1 MNETVSVLLIEDNPK
16 DARLLRDMLGAQGLH
31 SPVTWCERFEEV
43 AGKGM
48 DMHPDV
54 ILLDLN
60 LQERNRNDA
69 FSGVRTHFPDIP
81 LIVLVGKGNEND
93 ALEHVKDGAQDYL
106 VKPEITPLLLQRSIR
121 YAIERK
127 ATEQRL
133 HRSREHYRSLVENT
147 GDIIFRCDQTG
158 KLLFLNISGRNAL
171 ECPVEGCG
179 SAGLFQYIYPEDC
192 EAVAAALLRMEES
205 DKSVHNFECRMQALE
220 GQGRIFPVLM
230 NLSLLREDDGKVAGF
245 EGIARDVT
253 DIKKTSAALRG
264 RDAMLRVFMNS
275 IPEEAFLLDREGK
288 ILAAND
294 ALSRKFGLTSDTVV
308 GSFIYGLLPR
318 DAAEQLRAYVGS
330 VLDTGNSVRF
340 EDNVGK
346 KELIHTLYPVFG
358 SEGDVEHVAAIAVD
372 VTERTQIE
380 VALRESEERYR
391 CLVEL
396 HPEPIYVHCGGKIV
410 YANPAGVAILG
421 AGKAEDILGRYALDF
436 IHKDYR
442 DIAWERMRKGYVD
455 RRECPVSEEKF
466 VRLDGKVVDIELRTL
481 PIIYEGKRATIVI
494 CRNIT
499 NQKKAE
505 KEIFSQNRHLSIIN
519 QIIRVANSSLILD
532 EMLEIILTIT
542 VDLLDFDFGWVYLK
556 HSDKQARLIAHHGV
570 PESFVE
576 ENTTLIIRDY
586 PYNVIF
592 FAGQPRFVE
601 NLPDNPPGMFDSR
614 ILEAVDA
621 LSYAGIPLIADSVV
635 VGALYVGRKER
646 GEISEKEKT
655 VLESVGKEIGGTVL
669 RGMLQEQLEDA
680 YGEMNVYLDI
690 IENDINHAANELSG
704 FSEIISGML
713 QGSAESYGEKL
724 RTATWQI
731 SQIINNVSV
740 VRRLQT
746 DPESL
751 EPIDLD
757 SVISGEL
764 QKFPPDTV
772 NFEPSGFTVIADD
785 MLVHVFTNLI
795 DNSLRHGG
803 PDVQISIGAEE
814 TEGLVMVSVEDTGAG
829 ISDEEKHAIFDV
841 ARLQNPKGGSR
852 NLGLYVSRLLID
864 RYCGSIWAED
874 RVSGK
879 SSEGLAIRFTL
890 AKFEE

>member
-16 DARLLRDMLGAQGLH
+16 DARLLREMLGAYGLH
-31 SPVTWCERFEEV
+31 SQVTWYERFEEV
-43 AGKGM
+43 AGRDM
-48 DMHPDV
+48 DLHPDV

-60 LQERNRNDA
+60 LQKRLGNAA
-69 FSGVRTHFPDIP
+69 FSGVRTHFPDVP
-81 LIVLVGKGNEND
+81 LIVLIGHEDKNS
-93 ALEHVKDGAQDYL
+93 ALEYVKKGVQDYL
-106 VKPEITPLLLQRSIR
+106 VKHEITPSLLQRSIR

-127 ATEQRL
+127 SAEQLL

-147 GDIIFRCDQTG
+147 GDIIFRCDLAG
-158 KLLFLNISGRNAL
+158 KFLFLNASGRAAL
-171 ECPVEGCG
+171 ECPGEGG
-179 SAGLFQYIYPEDC
+179 DSAELFHYIHPEDC
-192 EAVAAALLRMEES
+192 EAIAATLLRMEES
-205 DKSVHNFECRMQALE
+205 GGNVHNFECRMLAR
-220 GQGRIFPVLM
+220 GGKGRIFPVLM
-230 NLSLLREDDGKVAGF
+230 NLSLLREDDGRAAGF

-253 DIKKTSAALRG
+253 DIKRASAALRG

-275 IPEEAFLLDREGK
+275 IPEEAFLLDKEGE

-294 ALSRKFGLTSDTVV
+294 ALARKFGLTPDTIV
-308 GSFIYGLLPR
+308 GSFIYGLLPQ
-318 DAAEQLRAYVGS
+318 DAAEQLRAYVGN
-330 VLDTGNSVRF
+330 VLDTSNSVRF
-340 EDNVGK
+340 EEKRGK

-358 SEGDVEHVAAIAVD
+358 NEGDVEHVAAIAVD

-380 VALRESEERYR
+380 AALRESEERYR

-396 HPEPIYVHCGGKIV
+396 HPEPIYVHCEGKIV
-410 YANPAGVAILG
+410 YVNPAGVAILG
-421 AGKAEDILGRYALDF
+421 AEKAEDILGRYALDF

-442 DIAWERMRKGYVD
+442 DIAWERMRKSYVD
-455 RRECPVSEEKF
+455 RKESSVTEERF
-466 VRLDGKVVDIELRTL
+466 IRLDRKVVDIELRTL
-481 PIIYEGKRATIVI
+481 PIIYEGKRAAIVI

-505 KEIFSQNRHLSIIN
+505 REIFSQNRHLSIIN

-532 EMLEIILTIT
+532 EMVEIILTIT

-556 HSDKQARLIAHHGV
+556 NSDKRARLIAHHGV

-576 ENTTLIIRDY
+576 ENATLVIRDY

-646 GEISEKEKT
+646 VEISEREKT
-655 VLESVGKEIGGTVL
+655 VLESVGKEIGGTIL

-704 FSEIISGML
+704 ISEIISGML
-713 QGSAESYGEKL
+713 QGNAESYGEKL

-757 SVISGEL
+757 SIIQEKL
-764 QKFPPDTV
+764 DKFPQNIV
-772 NFEPSGFTVIADD
+772 EFEPSGFTVIADD
-785 MLVHVFTNLI
+785 MLANVFTNLI
-795 DNSLRHGG
+795 DNSIRHGG
-803 PDVQISIGAEE
+803 PDVQISISAEE
-814 TEGLVMVSVEDTGAG
+814 KEGLVIVSVEDTGPG

-841 ARLQNPKGGSR
+841 SRLQNPKVGGK

-879 SSEGLAIRFTL
+879 SSEGLAIRLTL